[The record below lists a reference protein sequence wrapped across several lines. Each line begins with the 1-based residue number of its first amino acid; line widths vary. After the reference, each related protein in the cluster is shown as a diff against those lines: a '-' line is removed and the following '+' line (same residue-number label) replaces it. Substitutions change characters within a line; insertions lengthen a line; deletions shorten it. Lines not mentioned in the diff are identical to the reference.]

1 MRASTPCP
9 RKGAVR
15 SEPPKGWENRDILS
29 DFSESRCVL
38 ARLALV
44 KPCLPLSLSIYLCY
58 TAPMVRKNISQLRK
72 SLVLLVSLCLFL
84 SCSGKEGENK
94 TKQTAEASIPSQE
107 EIQQNLQLQQE
118 LQKKQ
123 AQQAAIQQFIQSLDP
138 VQRYSQLFLVNLEG
152 NTSFRPVES
161 LTWEDS
167 LEQALVPGGYLFF
180 SYNVADSAQK
190 VADFTASIQSWCQ
203 SNQKLP
209 PLLAIDQEGGFVNR
223 LRAVTSPLPS
233 AQDVAATMTY
243 EEAQELYRLQGSQMQ
258 NLGFHLNLAPV
269 AEATSSHN
277 QAFLDT
283 RSYGPLPQ
291 MEDYART
298 AIAGFQEGG
307 IGAVAKHFP
316 GNTNDDPHTGLPEI
330 SLSQQELQELYL
342 EPFRRILQESK
353 PWAVLMSHART
364 AVYDG
369 ENPACLS
376 RFWVTQMLRQDFGY
390 QGLILSDDIFMAA
403 LEKNGFPPER
413 SVMMAVEAGI
423 DVIMLSE
430 KKFGSVLK
438 LILDRSREDENFKSL
453 LDASVERIL
462 LAKVQAGLMS
472 FQEEESGVSLV
483 CNESVANHWNEVEFQ
498 NLYQQGQE
506 LYATA
511 LGK

>member
-1 MRASTPCP
+1 M
-9 RKGAVR
+9 
-15 SEPPKGWENRDILS
+15 
-29 DFSESRCVL
+29 
-38 ARLALV
+38 
-44 KPCLPLSLSIYLCY
+44 
-58 TAPMVRKNISQLRK
+58 MM
-72 SLVLLVSLCLFL
+72 LCLLL
-84 SCSGKEGENK
+84 SCSGKNTESNPDS
-94 TKQTAEASIPSQE
+94 AEVESALSQE
-107 EIQQNLQLQQE
+107 EIQRNLQLQRE

-123 AQQAAIQQFIQSLDP
+123 AQQAALQNFIQSLDP

-161 LTWEDS
+161 LQWEEVP
-167 LEQALVPGGYLFF
+167 EQALIPGGYLFF

-203 SNQKLP
+203 SNQTLP
-209 PLLAIDQEGGFVNR
+209 PLLAIDQEGGLVNR
-223 LRAVTSPLPS
+223 LRSVTSPLPS
-233 AQDVAATMTY
+233 AQEVAETMTY
-243 EEAQELYRLQGSQMQ
+243 QQAQELYRLQGSQMQ
-258 NLGFHLNLAPV
+258 HLGFHLNLAPV

-277 QAFLDT
+277 QVFLDT

-291 MEDYART
+291 MEDFARA

-330 SLSQQELQELYL
+330 ALSQQELQQLYL

-376 RFWVTQMLRQDFGY
+376 RFWVTEMLRQDFGY
-390 QGLILSDDIFMAA
+390 EGLILSDDIFMAA

-438 LILDRSREDENFKSL
+438 LILDKSCEDESFKSL

-472 FQEEESGVSLV
+472 FQEDESGLSLV
-483 CNESVANHWNEVEFQ
+483 CNESVANHWNEAEFQ
-498 NLYQQGQE
+498 NLHRRGQE

>member
-1 MRASTPCP
+1 
-9 RKGAVR
+9 
-15 SEPPKGWENRDILS
+15 
-29 DFSESRCVL
+29 
-38 ARLALV
+38 
-44 KPCLPLSLSIYLCY
+44 
-58 TAPMVRKNISQLRK
+58 
-72 SLVLLVSLCLFL
+72 
-84 SCSGKEGENK
+84 
-94 TKQTAEASIPSQE
+94 
-107 EIQQNLQLQQE
+107 
-118 LQKKQ
+118 
-123 AQQAAIQQFIQSLDP
+123 
-138 VQRYSQLFLVNLEG
+138 
-152 NTSFRPVES
+152 
-161 LTWEDS
+161 
-167 LEQALVPGGYLFF
+167 
-180 SYNVADSAQK
+180 
-190 VADFTASIQSWCQ
+190 
-203 SNQKLP
+203 
-209 PLLAIDQEGGFVNR
+209 
-223 LRAVTSPLPS
+223 
-233 AQDVAATMTY
+233 MTY

-291 MEDYART
+291 MEDYARA

-330 SLSQQELQELYL
+330 SLNQQELQKLYL

-430 KKFGSVLK
+430 KKFCSVLK
-438 LILDRSREDENFKSL
+438 LILDRSREDESFKSL

-472 FQEEESGVSLV
+472 FQEEGEQLKLVVNSSPKVWSQES
-483 CNESVANHWNEVEFQ
+483 FQ
-498 NLYQQGQE
+498 TAYQQGVE
-506 LYATA
+506 HYTA
-511 LGK
+511 AFGGTK

>member
-1 MRASTPCP
+1 
-9 RKGAVR
+9 
-15 SEPPKGWENRDILS
+15 
-29 DFSESRCVL
+29 
-38 ARLALV
+38 
-44 KPCLPLSLSIYLCY
+44 
-58 TAPMVRKNISQLRK
+58 MVRKNTIQLRK
-72 SLVLLVSLCLFL
+72 SLVLMMMLCLLL
-84 SCSGKEGENK
+84 SCSGKNTESNPDS
-94 TKQTAEASIPSQE
+94 AEVESALSQE
-107 EIQQNLQLQQE
+107 EIQRNLQLQQE

-123 AQQAAIQQFIQSLDP
+123 AQQAVLQNFIQSLDP

-161 LTWEDS
+161 LQWEEVP
-167 LEQALVPGGYLFF
+167 EQALIPGGYLFF

-203 SNQKLP
+203 SNQTLP
-209 PLLAIDQEGGFVNR
+209 PLLAIDQEGGLVNR
-223 LRAVTSPLPS
+223 LRSVTSPLPS
-233 AQDVAATMTY
+233 AQEVAETMTSQQ
-243 EEAQELYRLQGSQMQ
+243 AQELYRLQGSQMQ
-258 NLGFHLNLAPV
+258 HLGFHLNLAPV

-291 MEDYART
+291 MEDFARA

-330 SLSQQELQELYL
+330 ALSQQELQQLYL

-369 ENPACLS
+369 ETPACLS
-376 RFWVTQMLRQDFGY
+376 RFWVTEMLRQDFGY
-390 QGLILSDDIFMAA
+390 EGLILSDDIFMAA

-438 LILDRSREDENFKSL
+438 LILDRSREDESFKSL

-472 FQEEESGVSLV
+472 FQEDESGLSLV
-483 CNESVANHWNEVEFQ
+483 CNESVANHWNEAEFQ
-498 NLYQQGQE
+498 NLHRRGQE

>member
-1 MRASTPCP
+1 
-9 RKGAVR
+9 
-15 SEPPKGWENRDILS
+15 
-29 DFSESRCVL
+29 
-38 ARLALV
+38 
-44 KPCLPLSLSIYLCY
+44 
-58 TAPMVRKNISQLRK
+58 MVRKNTIQLRK
-72 SLVLLVSLCLFL
+72 SLVLMMMLCLLL
-84 SCSGKEGENK
+84 SCSGKNTESNPDS
-94 TKQTAEASIPSQE
+94 AEVESALSQE
-107 EIQQNLQLQQE
+107 EIQRNLQLQQE

-123 AQQAAIQQFIQSLDP
+123 AQQAALQNFIQSLDP

-161 LTWEDS
+161 LQWEEVP
-167 LEQALVPGGYLFF
+167 EQALIPGGYLFF

-203 SNQKLP
+203 SNQTLP
-209 PLLAIDQEGGFVNR
+209 PLLAIDQEGGLVNR
-223 LRAVTSPLPS
+223 LRSVTSPLPS
-233 AQDVAATMTY
+233 AQEVAETMTSQQ
-243 EEAQELYRLQGSQMQ
+243 AQELYRLQGSQMQ
-258 NLGFHLNLAPV
+258 HLGFHLNLAPV

-291 MEDYART
+291 MEDFARA

-330 SLSQQELQELYL
+330 ALSQQELQQLYL

-369 ENPACLS
+369 ETPACLS
-376 RFWVTQMLRQDFGY
+376 RFWVTEMLRQDFGY
-390 QGLILSDDIFMAA
+390 EGLILSDDIFMAA

-438 LILDRSREDENFKSL
+438 LILDRSREDESFKSL

-472 FQEEESGVSLV
+472 FQEDESGVSLV
-483 CNESVANHWNEVEFQ
+483 CNESVANHWNEAEFQ
-498 NLYQQGQE
+498 NLHRRGQE

>member
-1 MRASTPCP
+1 
-9 RKGAVR
+9 
-15 SEPPKGWENRDILS
+15 
-29 DFSESRCVL
+29 
-38 ARLALV
+38 
-44 KPCLPLSLSIYLCY
+44 
-58 TAPMVRKNISQLRK
+58 MVRKNTIQLRK
-72 SLVLLVSLCLFL
+72 SLVLMMMLCLLL
-84 SCSGKEGENK
+84 SCSGKNTESNPDS
-94 TKQTAEASIPSQE
+94 AEVESSLSQE
-107 EIQQNLQLQQE
+107 EIQRNLQLQQE

-123 AQQAAIQQFIQSLDP
+123 AQQAALQNFIQSLDP

-161 LTWEDS
+161 LQWEDVP
-167 LEQALVPGGYLFF
+167 EQALIPGGYLFF

-203 SNQKLP
+203 SNQTLP
-209 PLLAIDQEGGFVNR
+209 PLLAIDQEGGLVNR
-223 LRAVTSPLPS
+223 LRSVTSPLPS
-233 AQDVAATMTY
+233 AQEVAETMTSQQ
-243 EEAQELYRLQGSQMQ
+243 AQELYRLQGSQMQ
-258 NLGFHLNLAPV
+258 HLGFHLNLAPV

-291 MEDYART
+291 MEDFARA

-330 SLSQQELQELYL
+330 ALSQQELQQLYL

-376 RFWVTQMLRQDFGY
+376 RFWVTEMLRQDFGY
-390 QGLILSDDIFMAA
+390 EGLILSDDIFMAA

-438 LILDRSREDENFKSL
+438 LILDRSREDESFKSL

-472 FQEEESGVSLV
+472 FQEDESGLSLV
-483 CNESVANHWNEVEFQ
+483 CNESVANHWNEAEFQ
-498 NLYQQGQE
+498 NLHRRGQE

>member
-1 MRASTPCP
+1 
-9 RKGAVR
+9 
-15 SEPPKGWENRDILS
+15 
-29 DFSESRCVL
+29 
-38 ARLALV
+38 
-44 KPCLPLSLSIYLCY
+44 
-58 TAPMVRKNISQLRK
+58 MVRKNTIQLRK
-72 SLVLLVSLCLFL
+72 FLVLMMMLCLLL
-84 SCSGKEGENK
+84 SCSGKNTESNPDS
-94 TKQTAEASIPSQE
+94 AEVESSLSQE
-107 EIQQNLQLQQE
+107 EIQRNLQLQQE

-123 AQQAAIQQFIQSLDP
+123 AQQAALQNFIQSLDP

-161 LTWEDS
+161 LQWEEVP
-167 LEQALVPGGYLFF
+167 EQALVPGGYLFF

-203 SNQKLP
+203 SNQTLP
-209 PLLAIDQEGGFVNR
+209 PLLAIDQEGGLVNR
-223 LRAVTSPLPS
+223 LRSVTSPLPS
-233 AQDVAATMTY
+233 AQEVAETMTSQQ
-243 EEAQELYRLQGSQMQ
+243 AQELYRLQGSQMQ
-258 NLGFHLNLAPV
+258 HLGFHLNLAPV

-291 MEDYART
+291 MEDFARA

-330 SLSQQELQELYL
+330 ALSQQELQQLYL

-369 ENPACLS
+369 ETPACLS
-376 RFWVTQMLRQDFGY
+376 RFWVTEMLRQDFGY
-390 QGLILSDDIFMAA
+390 EGLILSDDIFMAA

-438 LILDRSREDENFKSL
+438 LILDRSREDESFKSL

-472 FQEEESGVSLV
+472 FQEDESGLSLV

-498 NLYQQGQE
+498 NLHRRGQE

>member
-1 MRASTPCP
+1 
-9 RKGAVR
+9 
-15 SEPPKGWENRDILS
+15 
-29 DFSESRCVL
+29 
-38 ARLALV
+38 
-44 KPCLPLSLSIYLCY
+44 
-58 TAPMVRKNISQLRK
+58 MVRKNTIQRRK
-72 SLVLLVSLCLFL
+72 SLFLLVSLCLFL
-84 SCSGKEGENK
+84 SCSGKEGESK
-94 TKQTAEASIPSQE
+94 TKQTAESSAPSQE
-107 EIQQNLQLQQE
+107 EMQQVLQQQQE
-118 LQKKQ
+118 LQKQQ
-123 AQQAAIQQFIQSLDP
+123 AQQAALQQFIQSLDP

-152 NTSFRPVES
+152 NTIFRPVES

-167 LEQALVPGGYLFF
+167 PEQALVPGGYLFF

-209 PLLAIDQEGGFVNR
+209 PLLAIDQEGGLVNR

-291 MEDYART
+291 MEDYARA

-438 LILDRSREDENFKSL
+438 LILDRSREDESFKSL

-472 FQEEESGVSLV
+472 FQEEGEQLKLVVNSSPKVWSQES
-483 CNESVANHWNEVEFQ
+483 FQ
-498 NLYQQGQE
+498 TAYQQGVE
-506 LYATA
+506 HYTA
-511 LGK
+511 AFGGTK

>member
-1 MRASTPCP
+1 M
-9 RKGAVR
+9 
-15 SEPPKGWENRDILS
+15 
-29 DFSESRCVL
+29 
-38 ARLALV
+38 
-44 KPCLPLSLSIYLCY
+44 
-58 TAPMVRKNISQLRK
+58 M
-72 SLVLLVSLCLFL
+72 LCLLL
-84 SCSGKEGENK
+84 SCSGKNTESNPDS
-94 TKQTAEASIPSQE
+94 AEVESALSQE
-107 EIQQNLQLQQE
+107 EIQRNLQLQQE

-123 AQQAAIQQFIQSLDP
+123 AQQAALQNFIQSLDP

-161 LTWEDS
+161 LQWEEVP
-167 LEQALVPGGYLFF
+167 EQALVPGGYLFF

-203 SNQKLP
+203 SNQTLP
-209 PLLAIDQEGGFVNR
+209 PLLAIDQEGGLVNR
-223 LRAVTSPLPS
+223 LRSVTSPLPS
-233 AQDVAATMTY
+233 AQDVAETMTSQQ
-243 EEAQELYRLQGSQMQ
+243 AQELYRLQGSQMQ
-258 NLGFHLNLAPV
+258 HLGFHLNLAPV

-291 MEDYART
+291 MEDFARA

-330 SLSQQELQELYL
+330 SLSQQELQKLYL

-369 ENPACLS
+369 ETPACLS
-376 RFWVTQMLRQDFGY
+376 RFWVTEMLRQDFGY
-390 QGLILSDDIFMAA
+390 EGLILSDDIFMAA

-438 LILDRSREDENFKSL
+438 LILDRSREDESFKSL

-472 FQEEESGVSLV
+472 FQEDESGLSLV
-483 CNESVANHWNEVEFQ
+483 CNESVANHWNEAEFQ
-498 NLYQQGQE
+498 NLHRRGQE

>member
-1 MRASTPCP
+1 M
-9 RKGAVR
+9 
-15 SEPPKGWENRDILS
+15 
-29 DFSESRCVL
+29 L

-209 PLLAIDQEGGFVNR
+209 PLLAIDQEGGLVNR
-223 LRAVTSPLPS
+223 LRAITSPLPS

-243 EEAQELYRLQGSQMQ
+243 EEAQELYRLQGIQMQ

-291 MEDYART
+291 MEDYARA

-438 LILDRSREDENFKSL
+438 LILDRSREDESFKSL

-462 LAKVQAGLMS
+462 WAKVQAGLMS
-472 FQEEESGVSLV
+472 FQEEGEQLKLVVNSSPKTWSQES
-483 CNESVANHWNEVEFQ
+483 FQ
-498 NLYQQGQE
+498 TAYQQGVE
-506 LYATA
+506 HYTA
-511 LGK
+511 AFGGTK

>member
-1 MRASTPCP
+1 M
-9 RKGAVR
+9 
-15 SEPPKGWENRDILS
+15 
-29 DFSESRCVL
+29 
-38 ARLALV
+38 
-44 KPCLPLSLSIYLCY
+44 
-58 TAPMVRKNISQLRK
+58 MM
-72 SLVLLVSLCLFL
+72 LCLLL
-84 SCSGKEGENK
+84 SCSGKNTESNPDS
-94 TKQTAEASIPSQE
+94 AEVESALSQE
-107 EIQQNLQLQQE
+107 EIQRNLQLQQE

-123 AQQAAIQQFIQSLDP
+123 AQQAALQNFIQSLDP

-161 LTWEDS
+161 LQWEEVP
-167 LEQALVPGGYLFF
+167 EQALVPGGYLFF

-203 SNQKLP
+203 SNQTLP
-209 PLLAIDQEGGFVNR
+209 PLLAIDQEGGLVNR
-223 LRAVTSPLPS
+223 LRSVTSSLPS
-233 AQDVAATMTY
+233 AQEVAETMTSQQ
-243 EEAQELYRLQGSQMQ
+243 AQELYRLQGSQMQ
-258 NLGFHLNLAPV
+258 HLGFHLNLAPV

-291 MEDYART
+291 MEDFARA

-330 SLSQQELQELYL
+330 ALSQQELQQLYL

-369 ENPACLS
+369 ETPACLS
-376 RFWVTQMLRQDFGY
+376 RFWVTEMLRQDFGY
-390 QGLILSDDIFMAA
+390 EGLILSDDIFMAA

-438 LILDRSREDENFKSL
+438 LILDRSREDESFKSL

-462 LAKVQAGLMS
+462 LTKVQAGLMS
-472 FQEEESGVSLV
+472 FQEDESGLSLV
-483 CNESVANHWNEVEFQ
+483 CNESVANHWNEAEFQ
-498 NLYQQGQE
+498 NLHRRGQE

>member
-1 MRASTPCP
+1 
-9 RKGAVR
+9 
-15 SEPPKGWENRDILS
+15 
-29 DFSESRCVL
+29 
-38 ARLALV
+38 
-44 KPCLPLSLSIYLCY
+44 
-58 TAPMVRKNISQLRK
+58 MVRKNTIQLRK
-72 SLVLLVSLCLFL
+72 SLVLMMMLCLLL
-84 SCSGKEGENK
+84 SCSGKNTESNPDS
-94 TKQTAEASIPSQE
+94 AEVESIPSQE
-107 EIQQNLQLQQE
+107 EIQRNIQLQQE

-123 AQQAAIQQFIQSLDP
+123 AQQAALQNFIQSLDP

-161 LTWEDS
+161 LQWEEVP
-167 LEQALVPGGYLFF
+167 EQALIPGGYLFF

-203 SNQKLP
+203 SNQTLP
-209 PLLAIDQEGGFVNR
+209 PLLAIDQEGGLVNR
-223 LRAVTSPLPS
+223 LRSVTSPLPS
-233 AQDVAATMTY
+233 AQEVAETMTY
-243 EEAQELYRLQGSQMQ
+243 QQAQELYRLQGSQMQ
-258 NLGFHLNLAPV
+258 HLGFHLNLAPV

-291 MEDYART
+291 MEDFARA

-330 SLSQQELQELYL
+330 ALSQQELQQLYL

-376 RFWVTQMLRQDFGY
+376 RFWVTEMLRQDFGY
-390 QGLILSDDIFMAA
+390 EGLILSDDIFMAA

-438 LILDRSREDENFKSL
+438 LILDRSREDESFKSL

-472 FQEEESGVSLV
+472 FQEDESGLSLV
-483 CNESVANHWNEVEFQ
+483 CNESVANHWNEAEFQ
-498 NLYQQGQE
+498 NLHRRGQE

>member
-1 MRASTPCP
+1 M
-9 RKGAVR
+9 
-15 SEPPKGWENRDILS
+15 
-29 DFSESRCVL
+29 
-38 ARLALV
+38 
-44 KPCLPLSLSIYLCY
+44 
-58 TAPMVRKNISQLRK
+58 MM
-72 SLVLLVSLCLFL
+72 LCLLL
-84 SCSGKEGENK
+84 SCSGKNTESNPDS
-94 TKQTAEASIPSQE
+94 AEVESSLSQE
-107 EIQQNLQLQQE
+107 EIQRNLQLQQE

-123 AQQAAIQQFIQSLDP
+123 AQQAALQNFIQSLDP

-161 LTWEDS
+161 LQWEEVP
-167 LEQALVPGGYLFF
+167 EQALVPGGYLFF

-203 SNQKLP
+203 SNQTLP
-209 PLLAIDQEGGFVNR
+209 PLLAIDQEGGLVNR
-223 LRAVTSPLPS
+223 LRSVISPLPS
-233 AQDVAATMTY
+233 AQEVAETMTSQQ
-243 EEAQELYRLQGSQMQ
+243 AQELYRLQGSQMQ
-258 NLGFHLNLAPV
+258 HLGFHLNLAPV

-291 MEDYART
+291 MEDFARA

-330 SLSQQELQELYL
+330 ALSQQELQQLYL

-376 RFWVTQMLRQDFGY
+376 RFWVTEMLRQDFGY
-390 QGLILSDDIFMAA
+390 EGLILSDDIFMAA

-438 LILDRSREDENFKSL
+438 LILDRSREDESFKSL

-472 FQEEESGVSLV
+472 FQEDESGLSLV
-483 CNESVANHWNEVEFQ
+483 CNESVANHWNEAEFQ
-498 NLYQQGQE
+498 NLHRRGQE

>member
-1 MRASTPCP
+1 
-9 RKGAVR
+9 
-15 SEPPKGWENRDILS
+15 
-29 DFSESRCVL
+29 
-38 ARLALV
+38 
-44 KPCLPLSLSIYLCY
+44 
-58 TAPMVRKNISQLRK
+58 MVRKNTIQLRK
-72 SLVLLVSLCLFL
+72 SLVLMMMLCLLL
-84 SCSGKEGENK
+84 SCSGKNTESNPDS
-94 TKQTAEASIPSQE
+94 AEVESSLSQE
-107 EIQQNLQLQQE
+107 EIQRNLQKQQE

-123 AQQAAIQQFIQSLDP
+123 AQQAALQNFIQSLDP

-161 LTWEDS
+161 LQWEEVP
-167 LEQALVPGGYLFF
+167 EQALIPGGYLFF

-203 SNQKLP
+203 SNQTLP
-209 PLLAIDQEGGFVNR
+209 PLLAIDQEGGLVNR
-223 LRAVTSPLPS
+223 LRSVTSPLPS
-233 AQDVAATMTY
+233 AQEVAETMTSQQ
-243 EEAQELYRLQGSQMQ
+243 AQELYRLQGSQMQ
-258 NLGFHLNLAPV
+258 HLGFHLNLAPV

-291 MEDYART
+291 MEDFARA

-330 SLSQQELQELYL
+330 ALSQQELQQLYL

-364 AVYDG
+364 TVYDG
-369 ENPACLS
+369 ETPACLS
-376 RFWVTQMLRQDFGY
+376 RFWVTEMLRQDFGY
-390 QGLILSDDIFMAA
+390 EGLILSDDIFMAA

-438 LILDRSREDENFKSL
+438 LILDRSREDESFKSL

-472 FQEEESGVSLV
+472 FQEDESGLSLV
-483 CNESVANHWNEVEFQ
+483 CNESVANHWNEAEFQ
-498 NLYQQGQE
+498 NLHRRGQE

>member
-1 MRASTPCP
+1 M
-9 RKGAVR
+9 
-15 SEPPKGWENRDILS
+15 
-29 DFSESRCVL
+29 
-38 ARLALV
+38 
-44 KPCLPLSLSIYLCY
+44 
-58 TAPMVRKNISQLRK
+58 M
-72 SLVLLVSLCLFL
+72 LCLLL
-84 SCSGKEGENK
+84 SCSGKNTESNPDS
-94 TKQTAEASIPSQE
+94 AEVESALSQE
-107 EIQQNLQLQQE
+107 EIQRNLQLQQE

-123 AQQAAIQQFIQSLDP
+123 AQQAALQSFIQSLDP

-161 LTWEDS
+161 LQWEEVP
-167 LEQALVPGGYLFF
+167 EQALIPGGYLFF

-203 SNQKLP
+203 SNQTLP
-209 PLLAIDQEGGFVNR
+209 PLLAIDQEGGLVNR
-223 LRAVTSPLPS
+223 LRSVTSPLSS
-233 AQDVAATMTY
+233 AQEVAETMTSQQ
-243 EEAQELYRLQGSQMQ
+243 AQELYRLQGSQMQ
-258 NLGFHLNLAPV
+258 HLGFHLNLAPV

-291 MEDYART
+291 MEDFARA

-330 SLSQQELQELYL
+330 ALSQQELQQLYL

-376 RFWVTQMLRQDFGY
+376 RFWVTEMLRQDFGY
-390 QGLILSDDIFMAA
+390 EGLILSDDIFMAA

-438 LILDRSREDENFKSL
+438 LILDKSREDESFKSL

-462 LAKVQAGLMS
+462 LAKVQAGLMC
-472 FQEEESGVSLV
+472 FQEDESGLSLV
-483 CNESVANHWNEVEFQ
+483 CNESVANHWNEAEFQ
-498 NLYQQGQE
+498 NLHRRGQE

>member
-1 MRASTPCP
+1 
-9 RKGAVR
+9 
-15 SEPPKGWENRDILS
+15 
-29 DFSESRCVL
+29 
-38 ARLALV
+38 
-44 KPCLPLSLSIYLCY
+44 
-58 TAPMVRKNISQLRK
+58 MVRKNTIQLRK
-72 SLVLLVSLCLFL
+72 SLVLMMMLCLLL
-84 SCSGKEGENK
+84 SCSGKNTESNPDS
-94 TKQTAEASIPSQE
+94 AEVESSLSQE
-107 EIQQNLQLQQE
+107 EIQRNLQLQQE

-123 AQQAAIQQFIQSLDP
+123 AQQAALQNFIQSLDP

-161 LTWEDS
+161 LQWEEVP
-167 LEQALVPGGYLFF
+167 EQALVPGGYLFF

-190 VADFTASIQSWCQ
+190 VADFTASIQNWCQ
-203 SNQKLP
+203 SNQTLP
-209 PLLAIDQEGGFVNR
+209 PLLAIDQEGGLVNR
-223 LRAVTSPLPS
+223 LRSVTSPLPS
-233 AQDVAATMTY
+233 AQEVAETMTSQQ
-243 EEAQELYRLQGSQMQ
+243 AQELYRLQGSQMQ
-258 NLGFHLNLAPV
+258 HLGFHLNLAPV

-291 MEDYART
+291 MEDFARA

-330 SLSQQELQELYL
+330 ALSQQELQKLYL

-369 ENPACLS
+369 ETPACLS
-376 RFWVTQMLRQDFGY
+376 RFWVTEMLRQDFGY
-390 QGLILSDDIFMAA
+390 EGLILSDDIFMAA

-438 LILDRSREDENFKSL
+438 LILDKSREDESFKSL

-472 FQEEESGVSLV
+472 FQEDESGLSLV
-483 CNESVANHWNEVEFQ
+483 CNESVANHWNEAEFQ
-498 NLYQQGQE
+498 NLHRRGQE

>member
-1 MRASTPCP
+1 
-9 RKGAVR
+9 
-15 SEPPKGWENRDILS
+15 
-29 DFSESRCVL
+29 
-38 ARLALV
+38 
-44 KPCLPLSLSIYLCY
+44 
-58 TAPMVRKNISQLRK
+58 MVRKNTIQLRK
-72 SLVLLVSLCLFL
+72 SLVLMMMLCLLL
-84 SCSGKEGENK
+84 SCSGKNTESNPDS
-94 TKQTAEASIPSQE
+94 AEVESALSQE
-107 EIQQNLQLQQE
+107 EIQRNLQLQQE

-123 AQQAAIQQFIQSLDP
+123 AQQAALQNFIQSLDP

-152 NTSFRPVES
+152 NTSFRSVES
-161 LTWEDS
+161 LQWEEVP
-167 LEQALVPGGYLFF
+167 EQALVPGGYLFF

-203 SNQKLP
+203 SNQTLP
-209 PLLAIDQEGGFVNR
+209 PLLAIDQEGGLVNR
-223 LRAVTSPLPS
+223 LRSVTSPLPS
-233 AQDVAATMTY
+233 AQEVAETMTSQQ
-243 EEAQELYRLQGSQMQ
+243 AQELYRLQGSQMQ
-258 NLGFHLNLAPV
+258 HLGFHLNLAPV

-291 MEDYART
+291 MEDFARA

-330 SLSQQELQELYL
+330 ALSQQELQQLYL

-369 ENPACLS
+369 ETPACLS
-376 RFWVTQMLRQDFGY
+376 RFWVTEMLRQDFGY
-390 QGLILSDDIFMAA
+390 EGLILSDDIFMAA

-438 LILDRSREDENFKSL
+438 LILDRSREDESFKSL

-472 FQEEESGVSLV
+472 FQEDESGLSLV
-483 CNESVANHWNEVEFQ
+483 CNESVANHWNEAEFQ
-498 NLYQQGQE
+498 NLHRRGQE

>member
-1 MRASTPCP
+1 
-9 RKGAVR
+9 
-15 SEPPKGWENRDILS
+15 
-29 DFSESRCVL
+29 
-38 ARLALV
+38 
-44 KPCLPLSLSIYLCY
+44 
-58 TAPMVRKNISQLRK
+58 MVRKNTIQLRK
-72 SLVLLVSLCLFL
+72 SLFLLVSLCLFL
-84 SCSGKEGENK
+84 SCSGKEGESK
-94 TKQTAEASIPSQE
+94 TKQTAESSAPSQE
-107 EIQQNLQLQQE
+107 EIQRNLQQQQE
-118 LQKKQ
+118 LQKQQ
-123 AQQAAIQQFIQSLDP
+123 AQQAALQQFIQSLDP

-152 NTSFRPVES
+152 NTIFRPVES

-167 LEQALVPGGYLFF
+167 PEQALVPGGYLFF

-209 PLLAIDQEGGFVNR
+209 PLLAIDQEGGLVNR

-243 EEAQELYRLQGSQMQ
+243 EEALELYRFQGSQMQ

-291 MEDYART
+291 MEDYARA

-438 LILDRSREDENFKSL
+438 LILDRSRKDESFKSL

-472 FQEEESGVSLV
+472 FQEEGEQLKLVVNSSPKVWSQES
-483 CNESVANHWNEVEFQ
+483 FQ
-498 NLYQQGQE
+498 TAYQQGVE
-506 LYATA
+506 HYTA
-511 LGK
+511 AFGGTK

>member
-1 MRASTPCP
+1 
-9 RKGAVR
+9 
-15 SEPPKGWENRDILS
+15 
-29 DFSESRCVL
+29 
-38 ARLALV
+38 
-44 KPCLPLSLSIYLCY
+44 
-58 TAPMVRKNISQLRK
+58 MVRKNTIQLRK
-72 SLVLLVSLCLFL
+72 FLFLLVSLYLFL
-84 SCSGKEGENK
+84 SCSGKEGENN
-94 TKQTAEASIPSQE
+94 TKQTAESSAPSQE
-107 EIQQNLQLQQE
+107 EMQQILQQ
-118 LQKKQ
+118 QQ
-123 AQQAAIQQFIQSLDP
+123 AQQAALQQFIQSLDP

-167 LEQALVPGGYLFF
+167 PEQALVPGGYLFF

-209 PLLAIDQEGGFVNR
+209 PLLAIDQEGGLVNR
-223 LRAVTSPLPS
+223 LRTVTSPLPS

-291 MEDYART
+291 MEDYARA

-353 PWAVLMSHART
+353 PWAILMSHART

-438 LILDRSREDENFKSL
+438 LILDRSREDESFKSL

-472 FQEEESGVSLV
+472 FQEEGEQLKLVVNSSPKVWSQES
-483 CNESVANHWNEVEFQ
+483 FQ
-498 NLYQQGQE
+498 TAYQQGVE
-506 LYATA
+506 HYTA
-511 LGK
+511 AFGGTK

>member
-1 MRASTPCP
+1 
-9 RKGAVR
+9 
-15 SEPPKGWENRDILS
+15 
-29 DFSESRCVL
+29 
-38 ARLALV
+38 
-44 KPCLPLSLSIYLCY
+44 
-58 TAPMVRKNISQLRK
+58 MVRKNTIQLRK
-72 SLVLLVSLCLFL
+72 SLVLMMMLCLLL
-84 SCSGKEGENK
+84 SCSGKNTESNPDS
-94 TKQTAEASIPSQE
+94 AEVESALSQE
-107 EIQQNLQLQQE
+107 EIQRNLQLQQE

-123 AQQAAIQQFIQSLDP
+123 AQQAALQNFIQSLDP

-161 LTWEDS
+161 LQWEEVP
-167 LEQALVPGGYLFF
+167 EQALVPGGYLFF

-203 SNQKLP
+203 SNQTLP
-209 PLLAIDQEGGFVNR
+209 PLLAIDQEGGLVNR
-223 LRAVTSPLPS
+223 LRSVTSSLPS
-233 AQDVAATMTY
+233 AQEVAETMTSQQ
-243 EEAQELYRLQGSQMQ
+243 AQELYRLQGSQMQ
-258 NLGFHLNLAPV
+258 HLGFHLNLAPV

-291 MEDYART
+291 MEDFARA

-330 SLSQQELQELYL
+330 ALSQQELQQLYL

-376 RFWVTQMLRQDFGY
+376 RFWVTEMLRQDFCY
-390 QGLILSDDIFMAA
+390 EGLILSDDIFMAA

-438 LILDRSREDENFKSL
+438 LILDRSREDESFKSL

-462 LAKVQAGLMS
+462 LTKVQAGLMS
-472 FQEEESGVSLV
+472 FQEDESGLSLV
-483 CNESVANHWNEVEFQ
+483 CNESVANHWNEAEFQ
-498 NLYQQGQE
+498 NLHRRGQE

>member
-1 MRASTPCP
+1 
-9 RKGAVR
+9 
-15 SEPPKGWENRDILS
+15 
-29 DFSESRCVL
+29 
-38 ARLALV
+38 
-44 KPCLPLSLSIYLCY
+44 
-58 TAPMVRKNISQLRK
+58 MVRKNTIQLRK
-72 SLVLLVSLCLFL
+72 SLFLLVSLCLFL
-84 SCSGKEGENK
+84 SCSEKEGESK
-94 TKQTAEASIPSQE
+94 TKQTAESSAPSQE
-107 EIQQNLQLQQE
+107 EMQQILQQQQE
-118 LQKKQ
+118 LQKQQ
-123 AQQAAIQQFIQSLDP
+123 AQEAALQQFIQSLDP

-152 NTSFRPVES
+152 NTIFRPVES

-167 LEQALVPGGYLFF
+167 PEQALVPGGYLFF

-209 PLLAIDQEGGFVNR
+209 PLLAIDQEGGLVNR

-291 MEDYART
+291 MEDYARA

-438 LILDRSREDENFKSL
+438 LILDRSREDESFKSL

-472 FQEEESGVSLV
+472 FQEDESGVSLV
-483 CNESVANHWNEVEFQ
+483 CNESVANHWNEAEFQ
-498 NLYQQGQE
+498 NFYQQGQE

-511 LGK
+511 FGK

>member
-1 MRASTPCP
+1 
-9 RKGAVR
+9 
-15 SEPPKGWENRDILS
+15 
-29 DFSESRCVL
+29 
-38 ARLALV
+38 
-44 KPCLPLSLSIYLCY
+44 
-58 TAPMVRKNISQLRK
+58 MVRKNTIQLRK
-72 SLVLLVSLCLFL
+72 SLVLMMMLCLLL
-84 SCSGKEGENK
+84 SCSGKNTESNPDS
-94 TKQTAEASIPSQE
+94 AEVESALSQE
-107 EIQQNLQLQQE
+107 EIQRNLQLQQE

-123 AQQAAIQQFIQSLDP
+123 AQQAALQNFIQSLDP

-161 LTWEDS
+161 LQWEEVP
-167 LEQALVPGGYLFF
+167 EQALVPGGYLFF

-203 SNQKLP
+203 SNQTLP
-209 PLLAIDQEGGFVNR
+209 PLLAIDQEGGLVNR
-223 LRAVTSPLPS
+223 LRSVTSPLPS
-233 AQDVAATMTY
+233 AQDVAETMTSQQ
-243 EEAQELYRLQGSQMQ
+243 AQELYRLQGSQMQ
-258 NLGFHLNLAPV
+258 HLGFHLNLAPV

-291 MEDYART
+291 MEDFARA

-330 SLSQQELQELYL
+330 SLSQQELQKLYL

-369 ENPACLS
+369 ETPACLS
-376 RFWVTQMLRQDFGY
+376 RFWVTEMLRQDFGY
-390 QGLILSDDIFMAA
+390 EGLILSDDIFMAA

-438 LILDRSREDENFKSL
+438 LILDRSREDESFKSL

-472 FQEEESGVSLV
+472 FQEDESGLSLV
-483 CNESVANHWNEVEFQ
+483 CNESVANHWNEAEFQ
-498 NLYQQGQE
+498 NLHRRGQE

>member
-1 MRASTPCP
+1 
-9 RKGAVR
+9 
-15 SEPPKGWENRDILS
+15 
-29 DFSESRCVL
+29 
-38 ARLALV
+38 
-44 KPCLPLSLSIYLCY
+44 
-58 TAPMVRKNISQLRK
+58 MVRKNTIQLRK
-72 SLVLLVSLCLFL
+72 SLVLMMMLCLLL
-84 SCSGKEGENK
+84 SCSGKNTESNPDS
-94 TKQTAEASIPSQE
+94 AEVESALSQV
-107 EIQQNLQLQQE
+107 EIQRNLQLQQE

-123 AQQAAIQQFIQSLDP
+123 AQQAALQNFIQSLDP

-161 LTWEDS
+161 LQWEEVP
-167 LEQALVPGGYLFF
+167 EQALVPGGYLFF

-203 SNQKLP
+203 SNQTLP
-209 PLLAIDQEGGFVNR
+209 PLLAIDQEGGLVNR
-223 LRAVTSPLPS
+223 LRSVTSSLPS
-233 AQDVAATMTY
+233 AQEVAETMTSQQ
-243 EEAQELYRLQGSQMQ
+243 AQELYRLQGSQMQ
-258 NLGFHLNLAPV
+258 HLGFHLNLAPV

-291 MEDYART
+291 MEDFARA

-330 SLSQQELQELYL
+330 ALSQQELQQLYL

-376 RFWVTQMLRQDFGY
+376 RFWVTEMLRQDFGY
-390 QGLILSDDIFMAA
+390 EGLILSDDIFMAA

-438 LILDRSREDENFKSL
+438 LILDRSREDESFKSL

-472 FQEEESGVSLV
+472 FQEDESGLSLV
-483 CNESVANHWNEVEFQ
+483 CNESVANHWDEAEFQ
-498 NLYQQGQE
+498 NLHRRGQE

>member
-1 MRASTPCP
+1 M
-9 RKGAVR
+9 
-15 SEPPKGWENRDILS
+15 
-29 DFSESRCVL
+29 
-38 ARLALV
+38 
-44 KPCLPLSLSIYLCY
+44 
-58 TAPMVRKNISQLRK
+58 MM
-72 SLVLLVSLCLFL
+72 LCLLL
-84 SCSGKEGENK
+84 SCSGKNTESNPDS
-94 TKQTAEASIPSQE
+94 AEVESSLSQE
-107 EIQQNLQLQQE
+107 EIQRNLQLQQE

-123 AQQAAIQQFIQSLDP
+123 AQQAALQNFIQSLDP

-161 LTWEDS
+161 LQWEEVP
-167 LEQALVPGGYLFF
+167 EQALVPGGYLFF

-203 SNQKLP
+203 SNQTLP
-209 PLLAIDQEGGFVNR
+209 PLLAIDQEGGLVNR
-223 LRAVTSPLPS
+223 LRSVTSPLPS
-233 AQDVAATMTY
+233 AQEVAETMTSQQ
-243 EEAQELYRLQGSQMQ
+243 AQELYRLQGSQMQ
-258 NLGFHLNLAPV
+258 HLGFHLNLAPV

-291 MEDYART
+291 MEDFARA

-330 SLSQQELQELYL
+330 ALSQQELQQLYL

-369 ENPACLS
+369 ETPACLS
-376 RFWVTQMLRQDFGY
+376 RFWVTEMLRQDFGY
-390 QGLILSDDIFMAA
+390 EGLILSDDIFMAA

-438 LILDRSREDENFKSL
+438 LILDRSREDESFKSL

-472 FQEEESGVSLV
+472 FQEDESGLSLV
-483 CNESVANHWNEVEFQ
+483 CNESVANHWNEAEFQ
-498 NLYQQGQE
+498 NLHRRGQE

>member
-1 MRASTPCP
+1 
-9 RKGAVR
+9 
-15 SEPPKGWENRDILS
+15 
-29 DFSESRCVL
+29 
-38 ARLALV
+38 
-44 KPCLPLSLSIYLCY
+44 
-58 TAPMVRKNISQLRK
+58 MVRKNTIQLRK
-72 SLVLLVSLCLFL
+72 SLVLMMMFCLLL
-84 SCSGKEGENK
+84 SCSGKNTESNPDS
-94 TKQTAEASIPSQE
+94 AEVESALSQE
-107 EIQQNLQLQQE
+107 EIQRNLQLQQE

-123 AQQAAIQQFIQSLDP
+123 AQQAELQNFIQSLDP

-161 LTWEDS
+161 LQWEEVP
-167 LEQALVPGGYLFF
+167 EQALIPGGYLFF

-190 VADFTASIQSWCQ
+190 VADFTASIQNWCQ
-203 SNQKLP
+203 SNQTLP
-209 PLLAIDQEGGFVNR
+209 PLLAVDQEGGLVNR
-223 LRAVTSPLPS
+223 LRSVTSPLPS
-233 AQDVAATMTY
+233 AQEVAETMTSQQ
-243 EEAQELYRLQGSQMQ
+243 AQELYRLQGSQMQ
-258 NLGFHLNLAPV
+258 HLGFHLNLAPV

-291 MEDYART
+291 MEDFARA

-330 SLSQQELQELYL
+330 ALSQQELQQLYL

-364 AVYDG
+364 AVYDS
-369 ENPACLS
+369 ETPACLS
-376 RFWVTQMLRQDFGY
+376 RFWVTEMLRQDFGY
-390 QGLILSDDIFMAA
+390 EGLILSDDIFMAA

-438 LILDRSREDENFKSL
+438 LILDRSRKDESFKSL

-472 FQEEESGVSLV
+472 FQEDESGLSLV
-483 CNESVANHWNEVEFQ
+483 CNESVANHWNEAEFQ
-498 NLYQQGQE
+498 NLHRRGQE

>member
-1 MRASTPCP
+1 
-9 RKGAVR
+9 
-15 SEPPKGWENRDILS
+15 
-29 DFSESRCVL
+29 
-38 ARLALV
+38 
-44 KPCLPLSLSIYLCY
+44 
-58 TAPMVRKNISQLRK
+58 MVRKNTIQLRK
-72 SLVLLVSLCLFL
+72 SLVLMMMLCLLL
-84 SCSGKEGENK
+84 SCSGKNTESNPDS
-94 TKQTAEASIPSQE
+94 AEVESALSQV
-107 EIQQNLQLQQE
+107 EIQRNLQLQQE

-123 AQQAAIQQFIQSLDP
+123 AQQAALQNFIQSLDP

-161 LTWEDS
+161 LQWEEVP
-167 LEQALVPGGYLFF
+167 EQALVPGGYLFF

-203 SNQKLP
+203 SNQTLP
-209 PLLAIDQEGGFVNR
+209 PLLAIDQEGGLVNR
-223 LRAVTSPLPS
+223 LRSVTSSLPS
-233 AQDVAATMTY
+233 AQEVAETMTSQQ
-243 EEAQELYRLQGSQMQ
+243 AQELYRLQGSQMQ
-258 NLGFHLNLAPV
+258 HLGFHLNLAPV

-291 MEDYART
+291 MEDFARA

-330 SLSQQELQELYL
+330 ALSQQELQQLYL

-369 ENPACLS
+369 ETPACLS
-376 RFWVTQMLRQDFGY
+376 RFWVTEMLRQDFGY
-390 QGLILSDDIFMAA
+390 EGLILSDDIFMAA

-438 LILDRSREDENFKSL
+438 LILDRSREDESFKSL

-472 FQEEESGVSLV
+472 FQEDESGLSLV
-483 CNESVANHWNEVEFQ
+483 CNESVANHWNEAEFQ
-498 NLYQQGQE
+498 NLHRRGQE

>member
-1 MRASTPCP
+1 M
-9 RKGAVR
+9 
-15 SEPPKGWENRDILS
+15 
-29 DFSESRCVL
+29 
-38 ARLALV
+38 
-44 KPCLPLSLSIYLCY
+44 
-58 TAPMVRKNISQLRK
+58 MM
-72 SLVLLVSLCLFL
+72 LCLLL
-84 SCSGKEGENK
+84 SCSGKNTESNPDS
-94 TKQTAEASIPSQE
+94 AEVESALSQV
-107 EIQQNLQLQQE
+107 EIQRNLQLQQE

-123 AQQAAIQQFIQSLDP
+123 AQQAALQNFIQSLDP

-161 LTWEDS
+161 LQWEEVP
-167 LEQALVPGGYLFF
+167 EQALVPGGYLFF

-203 SNQKLP
+203 SNQTLP
-209 PLLAIDQEGGFVNR
+209 PLLAIDQEGGLVNR
-223 LRAVTSPLPS
+223 LRSVTSSLPS
-233 AQDVAATMTY
+233 AQEVAETMTSQQ
-243 EEAQELYRLQGSQMQ
+243 AQELYRLQGSQMQ
-258 NLGFHLNLAPV
+258 HLGFHLNLAPV

-291 MEDYART
+291 MEDFARA

-330 SLSQQELQELYL
+330 ALSQQELQQLYL

-369 ENPACLS
+369 ETPACLS
-376 RFWVTQMLRQDFGY
+376 RFWVTEMLRQDFGY
-390 QGLILSDDIFMAA
+390 EGLILSDDIFMAA

-438 LILDRSREDENFKSL
+438 LILDRSREDESFKSL

-472 FQEEESGVSLV
+472 FQEDESGLSLV
-483 CNESVANHWNEVEFQ
+483 CNESVANHWNEAEFQ
-498 NLYQQGQE
+498 NLHRRGQE

>member
-1 MRASTPCP
+1 
-9 RKGAVR
+9 
-15 SEPPKGWENRDILS
+15 
-29 DFSESRCVL
+29 
-38 ARLALV
+38 
-44 KPCLPLSLSIYLCY
+44 
-58 TAPMVRKNISQLRK
+58 MVRKKSIQVRK
-72 SLVLLVSLCLFL
+72 SLFLLVSLCLFL
-84 SCSGKEGENK
+84 SCSGKEGESK
-94 TKQTAEASIPSQE
+94 TKQTAESSAPSQE
-107 EIQQNLQLQQE
+107 EIQRNLQQQQE
-118 LQKKQ
+118 LQRQQ
-123 AQQAAIQQFIQSLDP
+123 AQQAAIQKFIQSLDP

-152 NTSFRPVES
+152 NKEFYPVES
-161 LTWEDS
+161 LQWGE
-167 LEQALVPGGYLFF
+167 LPQQELIPGGYLFF
-180 SYNVADSAQK
+180 SYNIANSPQQVAA
-190 VADFTASIQSWCQ
+190 FTSSIQRWCQ
-203 SNQKLP
+203 QRGILP
-209 PLLAIDQEGGFVNR
+209 PLLTLDQEGGLVNR
-223 LRAVTSPLPS
+223 LRGVTSSLPS
-233 AQDVAATMTY
+233 AQTVATTMTDSQ
-243 EEAQELYRLQGSQMQ
+243 AQQLYALQAAQMKL
-258 NLGFHLNLAPV
+258 LGFHLNLAPV

-291 MEDYART
+291 MEDYARA

-438 LILDRSREDENFKSL
+438 LILDRSREDESFKSL

-472 FQEEESGVSLV
+472 FQEEGEQLKLVVNSSPKVWSQES
-483 CNESVANHWNEVEFQ
+483 FQ
-498 NLYQQGQE
+498 TAYQQGVE
-506 LYATA
+506 HYTA
-511 LGK
+511 AFGGTK

>member
-1 MRASTPCP
+1 M
-9 RKGAVR
+9 
-15 SEPPKGWENRDILS
+15 
-29 DFSESRCVL
+29 
-38 ARLALV
+38 
-44 KPCLPLSLSIYLCY
+44 
-58 TAPMVRKNISQLRK
+58 MM
-72 SLVLLVSLCLFL
+72 LCLLL
-84 SCSGKEGENK
+84 SCSGKNTESNPDS
-94 TKQTAEASIPSQE
+94 AEVESALSQE
-107 EIQQNLQLQQE
+107 EIQRNLQLQQE

-123 AQQAAIQQFIQSLDP
+123 AQQAALQNFIQSLDP

-161 LTWEDS
+161 LQWEEVP
-167 LEQALVPGGYLFF
+167 EQALVPGGYLFF

-203 SNQKLP
+203 SNQTLP
-209 PLLAIDQEGGFVNR
+209 PLLAIDQEGGLVNR
-223 LRAVTSPLPS
+223 LRSVTSPLPS
-233 AQDVAATMTY
+233 AQDVAETMTSQQ
-243 EEAQELYRLQGSQMQ
+243 AQELYRLQGSQMQ
-258 NLGFHLNLAPV
+258 HLGFHLNLAPV

-291 MEDYART
+291 MEDFARA

-330 SLSQQELQELYL
+330 SLSQQELQKLYL

-369 ENPACLS
+369 ETPACLS
-376 RFWVTQMLRQDFGY
+376 RFWVTEMLRQDFGY
-390 QGLILSDDIFMAA
+390 EGLILSDDIFMAA

-438 LILDRSREDENFKSL
+438 LILDRSREDESFKSL

-472 FQEEESGVSLV
+472 FQEDESGLSLV
-483 CNESVANHWNEVEFQ
+483 CNESVANHWNEAEFQ
-498 NLYQQGQE
+498 NLHRRGQE

>member
-1 MRASTPCP
+1 
-9 RKGAVR
+9 
-15 SEPPKGWENRDILS
+15 
-29 DFSESRCVL
+29 
-38 ARLALV
+38 
-44 KPCLPLSLSIYLCY
+44 
-58 TAPMVRKNISQLRK
+58 MVRKNTIQLRK
-72 SLVLLVSLCLFL
+72 SLVLMMMLCLLL
-84 SCSGKEGENK
+84 SCSGKK
-94 TKQTAEASIPSQE
+94 TESNPDSAEVESALSQE
-107 EIQQNLQLQQE
+107 EIQRNLQLQQE

-123 AQQAAIQQFIQSLDP
+123 AQQAALQNFIQSLDP

-161 LTWEDS
+161 LQWEEVP
-167 LEQALVPGGYLFF
+167 EQALIPGGYLFF

-190 VADFTASIQSWCQ
+190 VADFTASIQGWCQ
-203 SNQKLP
+203 SNQTLP
-209 PLLAIDQEGGFVNR
+209 PLLAIDQEGGLVNR
-223 LRAVTSPLPS
+223 LRSVTSSLPS
-233 AQDVAATMTY
+233 AQEVAETMTSQQ
-243 EEAQELYRLQGSQMQ
+243 AQELYRLQGSQMQ
-258 NLGFHLNLAPV
+258 HLGFHLNLAPV

-291 MEDYART
+291 MEDFARA

-330 SLSQQELQELYL
+330 ALSQQELQQLYL

-369 ENPACLS
+369 ETPACLS
-376 RFWVTQMLRQDFGY
+376 RFWVTEMLRQDFGY
-390 QGLILSDDIFMAA
+390 EGLILSDDIFMAA

-438 LILDRSREDENFKSL
+438 LILDRSRKDESFKSL

-472 FQEEESGVSLV
+472 FQEDESGLSLV
-483 CNESVANHWNEVEFQ
+483 CNESVANHWNEAEFQ
-498 NLYQQGQE
+498 NLHRRGQE

>member
-1 MRASTPCP
+1 
-9 RKGAVR
+9 
-15 SEPPKGWENRDILS
+15 
-29 DFSESRCVL
+29 
-38 ARLALV
+38 
-44 KPCLPLSLSIYLCY
+44 
-58 TAPMVRKNISQLRK
+58 MVRKNTIQLRK
-72 SLVLLVSLCLFL
+72 SLFLLVSLCLFL
-84 SCSGKEGENK
+84 SCSGKEGESK
-94 TKQTAEASIPSQE
+94 TKQTVESSAPSQE
-107 EIQQNLQLQQE
+107 EIQQNLQQQQE

-123 AQQAAIQQFIQSLDP
+123 AQQAALQNFIQSLDP

-161 LTWEDS
+161 LKWEDS
-167 LEQALVPGGYLFF
+167 PEQALIPGGYLFF

-203 SNQKLP
+203 SNQTLP
-209 PLLAIDQEGGFVNR
+209 PLLAIDQEGGLVNR
-223 LRAVTSPLPS
+223 LRSVTSPLPS
-233 AQDVAATMTY
+233 AQDVAATMTFQQ
-243 EEAQELYRLQGSQMQ
+243 AQELYRLQGSQMQ
-258 NLGFHLNLAPV
+258 HLGFHLNLAPV

-291 MEDYART
+291 MEDFARA

-330 SLSQQELQELYL
+330 ALSQQELQQLYL

-369 ENPACLS
+369 ETPACLS
-376 RFWVTQMLRQDFGY
+376 RFWVTEMLRQDFGY
-390 QGLILSDDIFMAA
+390 EGLILSDDIFMAA

-438 LILDRSREDENFKSL
+438 LILDRSREDESFKSL

-472 FQEEESGVSLV
+472 FQEEDGQLKLTVNPSSTT
-483 CNESVANHWNEVEFQ
+483 WNQEAFQ
-498 NLYQQGQE
+498 TAYQQGLEQ
-506 LYATA
+506 YSAAFGGTR
-511 LGK
+511 

>member
-1 MRASTPCP
+1 
-9 RKGAVR
+9 
-15 SEPPKGWENRDILS
+15 
-29 DFSESRCVL
+29 
-38 ARLALV
+38 
-44 KPCLPLSLSIYLCY
+44 
-58 TAPMVRKNISQLRK
+58 MVRKNTIQLRK
-72 SLVLLVSLCLFL
+72 SLVLMMMLCLLL
-84 SCSGKEGENK
+84 SCSGKNTESNPDS
-94 TKQTAEASIPSQE
+94 AEVESSLSQE
-107 EIQQNLQLQQE
+107 EIQRNLQLQQE

-123 AQQAAIQQFIQSLDP
+123 AQQAALQNFIQSLDP

-161 LTWEDS
+161 LQWEEVP
-167 LEQALVPGGYLFF
+167 EQALIPGGYLFF

-203 SNQKLP
+203 SNQTLP
-209 PLLAIDQEGGFVNR
+209 PLLAIDQEGGLVNR
-223 LRAVTSPLPS
+223 LRSVTSPLPS
-233 AQDVAATMTY
+233 AQEVAETMTSQQ
-243 EEAQELYRLQGSQMQ
+243 AQELYRLQGSQMQ
-258 NLGFHLNLAPV
+258 HLGFHLNLAPV

-291 MEDYART
+291 MEDFARA

-330 SLSQQELQELYL
+330 ALSQQELQQLYL

-376 RFWVTQMLRQDFGY
+376 RFWVTEMLRQDFGY
-390 QGLILSDDIFMAA
+390 EGLILSDDIFMAA

-438 LILDRSREDENFKSL
+438 LILDRSREDESFKSL

-472 FQEEESGVSLV
+472 FQEDESGLSLV
-483 CNESVANHWNEVEFQ
+483 CNESVANHWNEAEFQ
-498 NLYQQGQE
+498 NLHRRGQE

>member
-1 MRASTPCP
+1 
-9 RKGAVR
+9 
-15 SEPPKGWENRDILS
+15 
-29 DFSESRCVL
+29 
-38 ARLALV
+38 
-44 KPCLPLSLSIYLCY
+44 
-58 TAPMVRKNISQLRK
+58 MVRKNTIQLRK
-72 SLVLLVSLCLFL
+72 FLFLLVSLCLFL
-84 SCSGKEGENK
+84 SCSGKEGENN
-94 TKQTAEASIPSQE
+94 TKQTAESSAPSQE
-107 EIQQNLQLQQE
+107 EIQQVLQHQQE
-118 LQKKQ
+118 LQKQQ
-123 AQQAAIQQFIQSLDP
+123 AQQAALQQFIQSLDP

-167 LEQALVPGGYLFF
+167 PEQALVPGGYLFF

-209 PLLAIDQEGGFVNR
+209 PLLAIDQEGGLVNR

-291 MEDYART
+291 MEDYARA

-438 LILDRSREDENFKSL
+438 LILDRSREDESFKSL

-472 FQEEESGVSLV
+472 FQEEGEQLKLVVNSSPKVWSQES
-483 CNESVANHWNEVEFQ
+483 FQ
-498 NLYQQGQE
+498 TAYQQGVE
-506 LYATA
+506 HYTA
-511 LGK
+511 AFGGTK

>member
-1 MRASTPCP
+1 
-9 RKGAVR
+9 
-15 SEPPKGWENRDILS
+15 
-29 DFSESRCVL
+29 
-38 ARLALV
+38 
-44 KPCLPLSLSIYLCY
+44 
-58 TAPMVRKNISQLRK
+58 MVRKNIIQLRK
-72 SLVLLVSLCLFL
+72 FLVLMMMLCLLL
-84 SCSGKEGENK
+84 SCSGKNTESNPDS
-94 TKQTAEASIPSQE
+94 AEVESSLSQE
-107 EIQQNLQLQQE
+107 EIQRNLQLQQE

-123 AQQAAIQQFIQSLDP
+123 AQQAALQNFIQSLDP

-161 LTWEDS
+161 LQWEEVP
-167 LEQALVPGGYLFF
+167 EQALVPGGYLFF

-203 SNQKLP
+203 SNQTLP
-209 PLLAIDQEGGFVNR
+209 PLLAIDQEGGLVNR
-223 LRAVTSPLPS
+223 LRSVTSPLPS
-233 AQDVAATMTY
+233 AQEVAETMTSQQ
-243 EEAQELYRLQGSQMQ
+243 AQELYRLQGSQMQ
-258 NLGFHLNLAPV
+258 HLGFHLNLAPV

-291 MEDYART
+291 MEDFARA

-330 SLSQQELQELYL
+330 ALSQQELQQLYL

-369 ENPACLS
+369 ETPACLS
-376 RFWVTQMLRQDFGY
+376 RFWVTEMLRQDFGY
-390 QGLILSDDIFMAA
+390 EGLILSDDIFMAA

-438 LILDRSREDENFKSL
+438 LILDRSREDESFKSL

-472 FQEEESGVSLV
+472 FQEDESGLSLV
-483 CNESVANHWNEVEFQ
+483 CNESVANHWNEAEFQ
-498 NLYQQGQE
+498 NLHRRGQE

>member
-1 MRASTPCP
+1 M
-9 RKGAVR
+9 
-15 SEPPKGWENRDILS
+15 
-29 DFSESRCVL
+29 
-38 ARLALV
+38 
-44 KPCLPLSLSIYLCY
+44 
-58 TAPMVRKNISQLRK
+58 MM
-72 SLVLLVSLCLFL
+72 LCLLL
-84 SCSGKEGENK
+84 SCSGKNTESNPDS
-94 TKQTAEASIPSQE
+94 AEVESSLSQE
-107 EIQQNLQLQQE
+107 EIQRNLQLQRE

-123 AQQAAIQQFIQSLDP
+123 AQQAALQNFIQSLDP

-161 LTWEDS
+161 LQWEEVP
-167 LEQALVPGGYLFF
+167 EQALVPGGYLFF

-203 SNQKLP
+203 SNQTLP
-209 PLLAIDQEGGFVNR
+209 PLLAIDQEGGLVNR
-223 LRAVTSPLPS
+223 LRSVTSLLPS
-233 AQDVAATMTY
+233 AQEVAETMTSQQ
-243 EEAQELYRLQGSQMQ
+243 AQELYRLQGSQMQ
-258 NLGFHLNLAPV
+258 HLGFHLNLAPV

-283 RSYGPLPQ
+283 RSYGSLPQ
-291 MEDYART
+291 MEDFARA
-298 AIAGFQEGG
+298 AIAGFQKGG

-330 SLSQQELQELYL
+330 ALSQQELQQLYL

-369 ENPACLS
+369 ETPACLS
-376 RFWVTQMLRQDFGY
+376 RFWVTEMLRQDFGY
-390 QGLILSDDIFMAA
+390 EGLILSDDIFMAA

-438 LILDRSREDENFKSL
+438 LILDRSREDESFKSL

-462 LAKVQAGLMS
+462 LAKVQACLMS
-472 FQEEESGVSLV
+472 FQEDESGLSLV
-483 CNESVANHWNEVEFQ
+483 CNESVANHWNEAEFQ
-498 NLYQQGQE
+498 NLHRRGQE

>member
-1 MRASTPCP
+1 MMM
-9 RKGAVR
+9 
-15 SEPPKGWENRDILS
+15 
-29 DFSESRCVL
+29 F
-38 ARLALV
+38 
-44 KPCLPLSLSIYLCY
+44 CLL
-58 TAPMVRKNISQLRK
+58 
-72 SLVLLVSLCLFL
+72 L
-84 SCSGKEGENK
+84 SCSGKNTESNPDS
-94 TKQTAEASIPSQE
+94 AEVESALSQE
-107 EIQQNLQLQQE
+107 EIQRNLQLQQE

-123 AQQAAIQQFIQSLDP
+123 AQQAALQNFIQSLDP

-161 LTWEDS
+161 LQWEEVP
-167 LEQALVPGGYLFF
+167 EQALIPGGYLFF

-190 VADFTASIQSWCQ
+190 VADFTASIQNWCQ
-203 SNQKLP
+203 SNQTLP
-209 PLLAIDQEGGFVNR
+209 PLLAVDQEGGLVNR
-223 LRAVTSPLPS
+223 LRSVTSPLPS
-233 AQDVAATMTY
+233 AQEVAETMTSQQ
-243 EEAQELYRLQGSQMQ
+243 AQELYRLQGSQMQ
-258 NLGFHLNLAPV
+258 HLGFHLNLAPV

-291 MEDYART
+291 MEDYARA

-330 SLSQQELQELYL
+330 ALSQQELQQLYL

-364 AVYDG
+364 AVYDS
-369 ENPACLS
+369 ETPACLS
-376 RFWVTQMLRQDFGY
+376 RFWVTEMLRQDFGY
-390 QGLILSDDIFMAA
+390 EGLILSDDIFMAA

-438 LILDRSREDENFKSL
+438 LILDRSRKDESFKSL

-472 FQEEESGVSLV
+472 FQEDESGLSLV
-483 CNESVANHWNEVEFQ
+483 CNESVANHWNEAEFQ
-498 NLYQQGQE
+498 NLHRRGQE